1 VTGYQPNPRVVQ
13 VTRGFAPKIAKRGLE
28 PSPVPAGFSVLGH
41 YKQPNNRPHPRRT
54 RRFRHRNKVGQQAP
68 TPVATDRSNLPQ
80 GGDNDYSMDL
90 PADGDQKER
99 AVKRGD
105 HAGARAYVQ
114 AKPMLGGTATD
125 LVLWLFYPFNGP
137 ARAKVG
143 PLTVRLGCIGEHVT
157 LRVSNFS
164 GALARPGLLL
174 PAQRG

>member
-1 VTGYQPNPRVVQ
+1 MVLREQ
-13 VTRGFAPKIAKRGLE
+13 RGAVPEGW
-28 PSPVPAGFSVLGH
+28 PAGPDSGGH
-41 YKQPNNRPHPRRT
+41 RQ
-54 RRFRHRNKVGQQAP
+54 VE
-68 TPVATDRSNLPQ
+68 
-80 GGDNDYSMDL
+80 GGGNDGAYWLDL
-90 PADGDQKER
+90 PADGDQRER

>member
-1 VTGYQPNPRVVQ
+1 VSQEHQRELHVLHARPGPGDRRP
-13 VTRGFAPKIAKRGLE
+13 RGLRATGVPPPGRAVSSLVRAMVLRE
-28 PSPVPAGFSVLGH
+28 QRGAVPEGWPAGPDSGGH
-41 YKQPNNRPHPRRT
+41 RQ
-54 RRFRHRNKVGQQAP
+54 VE
-68 TPVATDRSNLPQ
+68 
-80 GGDNDYSMDL
+80 GGGNDGAYWLDL
-90 PADGDQKER
+90 PADGDQRER